1 MLTSCGIRRILN
13 VMGSFMLKQ
22 SHLEVDALIES
33 LQNAAL
39 NVLRVVELSELR
51 LPIKGTVP
59 QLYLTI
65 SQGRR
70 AEIDAPSTN
79 HNYLAE
85 I

>member
-1 MLTSCGIRRILN
+1 MWHQTNMN
-13 VMGSFMLKQ
+13 VMGSFMLKK
-22 SHLEVDALIES
+22 SHLEVDALIET
-33 LQNAAL
+33 LQSAAL

-70 AEIDAPSTN
+70 AETDVPTTN
-79 HNYLAE
+79 HN
-85 I
+85 

>member
-1 MLTSCGIRRILN
+1 
-13 VMGSFMLKQ
+13 MGSFMLKK
-22 SHLEVDALIES
+22 SHLEVDALIET
-33 LQNAAL
+33 LQSAAL

-70 AEIDAPSTN
+70 AETDVPTTN
-79 HNYLAE
+79 HN
-85 I
+85 